1 MTAANPDINIPYT
14 NPSPT
19 ITFRE
24 ALTGPYLTASAA
36 YAAGFRGWPLV
47 IMTAIAGR
55 ETGWKNDAPHTD
67 TNGIASTGL
76 WQINSSNT
84 AGLTDPV
91 TNAKS
96 AFALAGGNT
105 LKGLRAWAL
114 TPPGD
119 TSIGGVSQ
127 PSPYPWGTVPPVA
140 SGDSGY
146 YDTSGTFH
154 PLNYSLTASQIAQ
167 AIYAY
172 GQLATWGPAT
182 TSELNSANGWGT
194 TGQNAAAGSVSPDAA
209 GGGGTSPGG
218 GGCDSSTYL
227 INFGGVAGVGGFQF
241 LNKCQLKALKGGAL
255 TLAGGAVLL
264 FGGALVVISG
274 LAGKGPLA
282 PVVNVAQ
289 GYVNGA
295 KRLPGVGK
303 SASTAAESG
312 PSESQTMRHD
322 RSVIA
327 RERDKRSR
335 SDTLEVNRKGGKP
348 LRSVKDPW
356 EGQGMAE
363 DAA

>member
-1 MTAANPDINIPYT
+1 MTDITTYT
-14 NPSPT
+14 NPTPSL
-19 ITFRE
+19 TFRE

-55 ETGWKNDAPHTD
+55 ESGWNNDAPHTD
-67 TNGIASTGL
+67 NNGISSTGL

-91 TNAKS
+91 QNAKA
-96 AFALAGGNT
+96 AFGLAGGNT
-105 LKGLRAWAL
+105 LKGLSAWAL
-114 TPPGD
+114 TPPGS
-119 TSIGGVSQ
+119 TSITGVSQ
-127 PSPYPWGTVPPVA
+127 PNPYPWGTVPPVA

-146 YDTSGTFH
+146 YENGTFVAH
-154 PLNYSLTASQIAQ
+154 NYSLTASQIAQ
-167 AIYAY
+167 ALYAY
-172 GQLATWGPAT
+172 GQLGAFGPAT
-182 TSELNSANGWGT
+182 QSELNSANGWGT
-194 TGQNAAAGSVSPDAA
+194 TGSNAAAGSVNPDVAS
-209 GGGGTSPGG
+209 GGGITPGG
-218 GGCDSSTYL
+218 GGCDSSSYL
-227 INFGGVAGVGGFQF
+227 ISVLGLNL
-241 LNKCQLKALKGGAL
+241 LNKCQLKAIKGGML

-289 GYVNGA
+289 GYVGA
-295 KRLPGVGK
+295 AKKLPGVGR
-303 SASTAAESG
+303 SASTAAE
-312 PSESQTMRHD
+312 D
-322 RSVIA
+322 
-327 RERDKRSR
+327 SR
-335 SDTLEVNRKGGKP
+335 PPTSASDTRAIAAARRKTETRSEDQGVNYKGGKP